1 MAKEGER
8 FEASVRHLAR
18 SAGLYWGVFGLY
30 KGREL
35 ARKRKLSPLA
45 APPPSTNRILYLLVK
60 ILPRRSGGAFL
71 MLGSTLETLRSGF
84 GRFRDLLATVAL
96 LELGFGNAL
105 VGALDVDLDGVL

>member
-1 MAKEGER
+1 MGRVAKEGER

-30 KGREL
+30 KGRE
-35 ARKRKLSPLA
+35 
-45 APPPSTNRILYLLVK
+45 LLVK